1 MSSEIE
7 THVARLIRSLNPG
20 KLLPHREKV
29 AQIKRYYHPRARFNR
44 WRDSDEGRRW
54 KQQQYDQL
62 TDRKCPGCEQQLPSI
77 EHFQIDHI
85 RPICLQPDLAVD
97 LKNLRLLCSPCNLR
111 ATKGKQSNVDKWRV
125 RDSQRNR

>member
-1 MSSEIE
+1 MSSDIE
-7 THVARLIRSLNPG
+7 KHAIKLICSLNHV
-20 KLLPHREKV
+20 KLLPYRKT
-29 AQIKRYYHPRARFNR
+29 ADQIKKSYHPRARFNR
-44 WRDSDEGRRW
+44 WRNSDEGQRW

-97 LKNLRLLCSPCNLR
+97 PENLRLLCGPCNLR
-111 ATKGKQSNVDKWRV
+111 IMR
-125 RDSQRNR
+125 R